1 MNKSLRW
8 KLILA
13 FVLVFLAGAAC
24 GFFGAVHMHQAFFAH
39 MAPDSMAQRMKE
51 RMRVELNLTSE
62 QMQKI
67 SPIIDRAASQLK
79 ATRDQTMRSVHE
91 IFSQT
96 HHEMQPLLT
105 PEQRIKLEEMEKRHS
120 RLLHRHG
127 FRPPGP
133 PPPTPDDQSSSKPY
147 SSPSK

>member
-13 FVLVFLAGAAC
+13 FVLIFLAGAAC
-24 GFFGAVHMHQAFFAH
+24 GFFGAVHMHRVFFAH
-39 MAPDSMAQRMKE
+39 MAPDSMAQHMKE
-51 RMRVELNLTSE
+51 RMRVELRLSPE

-67 SPIIDRAASQLK
+67 SPIIDHAASQLK
-79 ATRDQTMRSVHE
+79 TTRDQTMRSVHE
-91 IFSQT
+91 ILSQT

-105 PEQRIKLEEMEKRHS
+105 PEQRTKLEEMEKRHR

-127 FRPPGP
+127 FMPLGP
-133 PPPTPDDQSSSKPY
+133 
-147 SSPSK
+147 SPSPSGD

>member
-13 FVLVFLAGAAC
+13 FVLIFLAGAAC
-24 GFFGAVHMHQAFFAH
+24 GFFGAIHLHQVFFAH
-39 MAPDSMAQRMKE
+39 MAADSMAQHMKE
-51 RMRVELNLTSE
+51 RMRIELKLTPD

-79 ATRDQTMRSVHE
+79 AARDQTMRTVHE

-96 HHEMQPLLT
+96 HHEIQPFLT
-105 PEQRIKLEEMEKRHS
+105 PEQRAKLEEMEKRHS

-127 FRPPGP
+127 FVPLGP
-133 PPPTPDDQSSSKPY
+133 PPATPPGE
-147 SSPSK
+147 

>member
-13 FVLVFLAGAAC
+13 FVLIFLAGAAC
-24 GFFGAVHMHQAFFAH
+24 GFFGAVHIHRVFFAH
-39 MAPDSMAQRMKE
+39 MAPDSMAQHMKE
-51 RMRVELNLTSE
+51 RMRVELRLSPE

-67 SPIIDRAASQLK
+67 SPIIDHAASQLK
-79 ATRDQTMRSVHE
+79 TTRDQTMRSVHE
-91 IFSQT
+91 ILSQT

-105 PEQRIKLEEMEKRHS
+105 PEQRIKLEEMEKRHR

-127 FRPPGP
+127 FIPLGP
-133 PPPTPDDQSSSKPY
+133 PP
-147 SSPSK
+147 SPSPSPSPSSD

>member
-13 FVLVFLAGAAC
+13 FVLIFLAGAAC
-24 GFFGAVHMHQAFFAH
+24 GFFGAVHIHRVFFAH
-39 MAPDSMAQRMKE
+39 MAPDSMAQHMKE
-51 RMRVELNLTSE
+51 RMRVELRLSPE

-67 SPIIDRAASQLK
+67 SPIIDHAASQLK
-79 ATRDQTMRSVHE
+79 TTRDQTMRSVHE
-91 IFSQT
+91 ILSQT

-105 PEQRIKLEEMEKRHS
+105 PEQRIKLEEMEKRHR

-127 FRPPGP
+127 FGP
-133 PPPTPDDQSSSKPY
+133 
-147 SSPSK
+147 SPSPSGD

>member
-8 KLILA
+8 KLIVA
-13 FVLVFLAGAAC
+13 FVLIFLAGAAC
-24 GFFGAVHMHQAFFAH
+24 GFFGAIHMHQAFFAR
-39 MAPDSMAQRMKE
+39 MAAGSMAQHMKE
-51 RMRVELNLTSE
+51 RMRAELKLTPD

-79 ATRDQTMRSVHE
+79 TARVQTVRSIHE

-96 HHEMQPLLT
+96 HQEMQPFLT
-105 PEQRIKLEEMEKRHS
+105 PEQRNKLEAMADRHR

-127 FRPPGP
+127 FMPPSAP
-133 PPPTPDDQSSSKPY
+133 PSA
-147 SSPSK
+147 SPGD

>member
-13 FVLVFLAGAAC
+13 FVLIFLAGAAC
-24 GFFGAVHMHQAFFAH
+24 GFFGAVHMHRGFFAH
-39 MAPDSMAQRMKE
+39 MAPDSMAQHMKE
-51 RMRVELNLTSE
+51 RMRVELRLTPD

-79 ATRDQTMRSVHE
+79 TTRDQTMRSVHE
-91 IFSQT
+91 ILSQT
-96 HHEMQPLLT
+96 HREMQPLLT
-105 PEQRIKLEEMEKRHS
+105 PEQRIKLEEMEKRHR

-127 FRPPGP
+127 FMPPGP
-133 PPPTPDDQSSSKPY
+133 PP
-147 SSPSK
+147 SPSPSSD

>member
-13 FVLVFLAGAAC
+13 FVLIFLAGAAC
-24 GFFGAVHMHQAFFAH
+24 GFFGAVHMHRVFFAH
-39 MAPDSMAQRMKE
+39 MAPDSMAQHMKE
-51 RMRVELNLTSE
+51 RMRVELRLSPE

-67 SPIIDRAASQLK
+67 SPIIDHAASQLK
-79 ATRDQTMRSVHE
+79 TTRDQTMRSVHE
-91 IFSQT
+91 ILSQT

-105 PEQRIKLEEMEKRHS
+105 PEQRTKLEEMEKRHR

-127 FRPPGP
+127 FMPLGP
-133 PPPTPDDQSSSKPY
+133 PP
-147 SSPSK
+147 SPSSD

>member
-13 FVLVFLAGAAC
+13 FVLTFLAGAAC
-24 GFFGAVHMHQAFFAH
+24 GFFGAIHMHQAFFTH
-39 MAPDSMAQRMKE
+39 MAADSMAQHMKE
-51 RMRVELNLTSE
+51 RLRGELNLTSD

-79 ATRDQTMRSVHE
+79 TTREKTMRSVHE

-96 HHEMQPLLT
+96 HQEMQPLLT
-105 PEQRIKLEEMEKRHS
+105 PDQRIKLEEMEKRH
-120 RLLHRHG
+120 RRVLHRHG
-127 FRPPGP
+127 FTPPGP
-133 PPPTPDDQSSSKPY
+133 PPSTPPGD
-147 SSPSK
+147 